1 MLTPEE
7 NEKILKDEMEKLR
20 EEILTVYNASGKRT
34 TGEFEKGLE
43 IEYNG
48 LTAVLKGYQYLSGRR
63 AGKMPPIKA
72 IEDWIKAK
80 GLKPVEDKIT
90 TSSLAFLIARKIAQ
104 EGTNKENNLQIY
116 SQVITPQRI
125 DQIIKRINS
134 LNVSAFINEVQ
145 TIITKSFNEYQ

>member
-1 MLTPEE
+1 MLKPEE
-7 NEKILKDEMEKLR
+7 NEKILKEEMEELR
-20 EEILTVYNASGKRT
+20 EELLTAYNASGKRT

-48 LTAVLKGYQYLSGRR
+48 LTAVLKGYTYLGGRR

-125 DQIIKRINS
+125 DQIIKRIDS
-134 LNVSAFINEVQ
+134 LNVRAFINEVQ